1 MDVSGVEGVAAT
13 GEAWRRGD
21 VYEAAAAAAARS
33 LSGSWATVEP
43 VALDIT
49 DVEGLGRL
57 AGRIGDLGTLR
68 SVAHAAGI
76 SPTMA
81 DWRRIF
87 TVDLIRTAPLA
98 DALRPLATHG
108 TATVCFASMAG
119 TMNHGTHEAHHAVP
133 ADTPADPL
141 HHPHPTP

>member
-49 DVEGLGRL
+49 DVGGLGRL

-87 TVDLIRTAPLA
+87 TVDLIGTARLA
-98 DALRPLATHG
+98 DAPRPAATDG
-108 TATVCFASMAG
+108 TATVCLGSMAG
-119 TMNHGTHEAHHAVP
+119 TVKNGPDEAAEAV
-133 ADTPADPL
+133 AATPPDAA
-141 HHPHPTP
+141 